1 MTSTTSWTPPKDC
14 KDRPVAILGAGVL
27 GRRIA
32 ACWASGGYNV
42 RVRDPDAKTRADC
55 LEYAKDHAATYP
67 AAQTRKG
74 PAGHVEVF
82 DDVASTVD
90 NAWLVIEAI
99 PEKLQLKIDQFA
111 ELEKLAP
118 EDAILATNSSSYK
131 SSEMLAKVSD
141 STKSRILNTHYYMP
155 PQAMIVELMTD
166 GHTDPAIIDF
176 LAARQREAG
185 TSPYV
190 ARKESTGL
198 IFNRLWAAV
207 KRETLTILAE
217 GVSVPKEIDDMW
229 RELMLK
235 NGSGPCAS
243 MDGVGLDTVA
253 FIEDHYVQER
263 GLSAE
268 KTSEWLRKNYISQGK
283 LGNKSDNGG
292 LYPRPARILALD
304 VGLAAP
310 ETSMGEGYVLQFAPD
325 GKTEKTILS
334 KQSLPDG
341 IDVDHHSGRM
351 FWTCMGMPGKGDGEI
366 LSANLDGSDVCT
378 VVPKGTIN
386 TPKQLTVEPETRK
399 LYFADREG
407 MSILRCDYDG
417 SSLEV
422 LVRNGDW
429 QADGFEDQTKWCV
442 GIAVLPKL
450 GKFYWTQKGFSKSG
464 KGRIFCANI
473 ETPATGDC
481 AGRDDIQLVQDK
493 LPEPIDLEIDTTTD
507 TLYWTDRGELPFGNS
522 VNRAKL
528 DLATGLFAKSEDGK
542 APYEV
547 IVRHLNEAIGL
558 KLDQANGHLYV
569 TDLGGSL
576 YRCNRDGSG
585 KERVYS
591 SEDRALTGIA
601 LY

>member
-1 MTSTTSWTPPKDC
+1 MASTTSWTPPKDYR
-14 KDRPVAILGAGVL
+14 DRLVAILGAGVL

-55 LEYAKDHAATYP
+55 LEYAQDHAATYP

-74 PAGHVEVF
+74 PAGRVEVF

-155 PQAMIVELMTD
+155 PQAMVVELMTD

-185 TSPYV
+185 TLPYV

-243 MDGVGLDTVA
+243 MDGMCMFGSFYLD
-253 FIEDHYVQER
+253 
-263 GLSAE
+263 
-268 KTSEWLRKNYISQGK
+268 
-283 LGNKSDNGG
+283 
-292 LYPRPARILALD
+292 P
-304 VGLAAP
+304 
-310 ETSMGEGYVLQFAPD
+310 
-325 GKTEKTILS
+325 
-334 KQSLPDG
+334 
-341 IDVDHHSGRM
+341 
-351 FWTCMGMPGKGDGEI
+351 
-366 LSANLDGSDVCT
+366 
-378 VVPKGTIN
+378 
-386 TPKQLTVEPETRK
+386 
-399 LYFADREG
+399 
-407 MSILRCDYDG
+407 
-417 SSLEV
+417 
-422 LVRNGDW
+422 
-429 QADGFEDQTKWCV
+429 
-442 GIAVLPKL
+442 
-450 GKFYWTQKGFSKSG
+450 
-464 KGRIFCANI
+464 
-473 ETPATGDC
+473 
-481 AGRDDIQLVQDK
+481 
-493 LPEPIDLEIDTTTD
+493 
-507 TLYWTDRGELPFGNS
+507 
-522 VNRAKL
+522 
-528 DLATGLFAKSEDGK
+528 
-542 APYEV
+542 
-547 IVRHLNEAIGL
+547 
-558 KLDQANGHLYV
+558 
-569 TDLGGSL
+569 
-576 YRCNRDGSG
+576 
-585 KERVYS
+585 
-591 SEDRALTGIA
+591 
-601 LY
+601 